1 MAKMRI
7 QTGDTAL
14 HEAVC
19 RRKDGS
25 LFPAEVQGKAI
36 TYRGRPA
43 RMIIFRDLTERRQAQ
58 ERLERALSL
67 QQAAFEATAD
77 GILAV
82 DRAGQVITYN
92 RVFAE
97 MWGIP
102 DSVLALGDVNLIR
115 EHVLHQ
121 VVNPDQ
127 FVQQVQL
134 LYANPEAISLDTLE
148 FTDGR
153 VIERYTQ
160 PQRLGEHIVGR
171 LWDFRD
177 ITARIRGQEELEH
190 TLSLQ
195 RATFEATADG
205 ILAVDIQG
213 RLVTYNH
220 KFVEM
225 WNIPEAMLSPNT
237 DGYWALLYGA
247 QRLKEPNEVVDKL
260 VKLHGNPEI
269 ISLDLVELTDG
280 RIFERYTQPQR
291 MGSEIIGRVWNF
303 RDVTERRRLEA
314 ERERLIAGLEEA
326 LHVKDRFLA
335 TMSHELRTPLNAIM
349 GYCNLL
355 LSGMAGQVDAVA
367 REMLER
373 IDISSTLLLNL
384 ITQVLD
390 LARLGAGQMALHPRW
405 VTPRQLADEWCGQMK
420 VLAQQKGLDL
430 QLDIAPDVPEQVY
443 VDADRVTQIAL
454 NLLSNALKFTE
465 RGWVRLTLK
474 GQADT
479 WQIEVR
485 DTGIGIPPDA
495 LGYIFEAFRQV
506 DSSSTRSYG
515 GAGLGLAIVRNLC
528 GIMGGKI
535 EVESPQGQGSI
546 FTVTLPVQFSQ
557 AQ

>member
-1 MAKMRI
+1 
-7 QTGDTAL
+7 
-14 HEAVC
+14 
-19 RRKDGS
+19 
-25 LFPAEVQGKAI
+25 
-36 TYRGRPA
+36 
-43 RMIIFRDLTERRQAQ
+43 MIIFRDLTERKQAQ

-115 EHVLHQ
+115 EHILHQ

-171 LWDFRD
+171 VWDFRD

-225 WNIPEAMLSPNT
+225 WNIPEAVLSPNT
-237 DGYWALLYGA
+237 DGYQALLYAA
-247 QRLKEPNEVVDKL
+247 QQLKDPTAIMEKL
-260 VKLHGNPEI
+260 VELYSQPEI

-291 MGSEIIGRVWNF
+291 MGTEIIGRVWNF

-390 LARLGAGQMALHPRW
+390 LARLGAGQMVLHPRW
-405 VTPRQLADEWCGQMK
+405 VAPRQLADEWCGQMK
-420 VLAQQKGLDL
+420 VLAQQKAIDL
-430 QLDIAPDVPEQVY
+430 QLEIAPDVPEQVY
-443 VDADRVTQIAL
+443 VDAERTTQIAL

-465 RGWVRLTLK
+465 QGWVRLTLK

-485 DTGIGIPPDA
+485 DTGVGIPPDA

-506 DSSSTRSYG
+506 DSSSTRSHG

-546 FTVTLPVQFSQ
+546 FTVTLPV
-557 AQ
+557 